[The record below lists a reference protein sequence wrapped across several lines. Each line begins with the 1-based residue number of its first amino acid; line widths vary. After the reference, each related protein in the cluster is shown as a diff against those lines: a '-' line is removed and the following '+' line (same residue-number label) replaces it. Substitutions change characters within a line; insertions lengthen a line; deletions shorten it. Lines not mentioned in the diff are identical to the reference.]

1 MKMTL
6 NALLS
11 HEKWHT
17 NSNVLMM
24 GVKLDWMKLQ
34 DDAELKVM
42 GPIQVVLSNFYS
54 ACASIWGKVY
64 VQLCRFYKDLNE
76 N

>member
-1 MKMTL
+1 
-6 NALLS
+6 
-11 HEKWHT
+11 
-17 NSNVLMM
+17 MM

-42 GPIQVVLSNFYS
+42 VPIQVVLSNFYS